1 MYKFPKIVQLKQD
14 CSVDIRKEMVRS
26 IYLSG
31 GVTLLPNFPERLEAE
46 IDRITPSHLIPK
58 VSLLFLFHFASIFIY
73 INHINLI
80 LQKIKKKIGSRFTVS
95 LPRSLPG
102 RLCLE

>member
-1 MYKFPKIVQLKQD
+1 MYKFHKIVQLKQD

-58 VSLLFLFHFASIFIY
+58 VSLLSFFHFSSIFIY
-73 INHINLI
+73 IINHINLI
-80 LQKIKKKIGSRFTVS
+80 LQKK
-95 LPRSLPG
+95 
-102 RLCLE
+102 